1 MGAPFWTEEEKNY
14 FLKEILPRSV
24 YASGKL
30 NLEAGRTFED
40 LVSSLL
46 LFLPL
51 FDGALATALEA
62 RLSERLYQIK
72 GLISDRRW

>member
-24 YASGKL
+24 YASGRL
-30 NLEAGRTFED
+30 SLDAGRTFED
-40 LVSSLL
+40 LVSLFI

-51 FDGALATALEA
+51 FNEASWRLEGVLRAITALLPFS
-62 RLSERLYQIK
+62 RLLRQL
-72 GLISDRRW
+72 